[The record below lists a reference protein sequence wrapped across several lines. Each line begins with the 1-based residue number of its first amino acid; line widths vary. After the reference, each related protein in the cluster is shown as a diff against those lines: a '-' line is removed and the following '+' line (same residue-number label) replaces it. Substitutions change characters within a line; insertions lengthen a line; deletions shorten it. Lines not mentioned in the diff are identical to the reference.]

1 MLINTS
7 KHWDIAPQI
16 PAETATALGD
26 HSPIL
31 KQLLF
36 NRGIL
41 NLESADTYLQA
52 SGSLHSPFK
61 LEGVQQAVHR
71 INEAL
76 ENQQKI
82 AIYGDYDAD
91 GVTATALMV
100 QVLRKL
106 GGDVIYHIPN
116 RFEEG
121 YGLTN
126 KALQNLGDEGT
137 KLVITVDCGIRS
149 PVEVLYASSV
159 GMDII
164 ITDHHEPRG
173 ELFGAK
179 AVVCPKQAADKYPY
193 KNLSGVGLAYKLCE
207 GLLKSRPDNG
217 IDPHDWLDL
226 VAVGTIAD
234 VVPLD
239 GENRALVRA
248 GLEKMRAGTRASL
261 RALTGVAR
269 LDFTRITARDVA
281 FMIGPRLNAAG
292 RLDSAAMAYDLL
304 MSEDPGKAAMLA
316 QQLDDQNV
324 RRQAETRKIQEEAE
338 SSALAGK
345 KADLLFAAS
354 PDFSIGLVGLAA
366 ARLAEKFYRPSIVG
380 CREEEFTRASC
391 RSIPEFHMTRA
402 LDECSDL
409 LVRHG
414 GHAMAAGFTIAN
426 GKVPDLVER
435 LQDISARE
443 LGERDLRPTIQA
455 DVEVP
460 LQDLRPDVLNELAKL
475 EPTGMGN
482 TQAQFV
488 SRGVQIIRKNTMG
501 ADSKHLRLKVKD
513 VVTHDAVAFSMGH
526 LADLLPSRV
535 DLVYTYELNR
545 FRGRESIQLNVRDI
559 QPSD

>member
-1 MLINTS
+1 MNTS
-7 KHWDIAPQI
+7 KQWDIAPLI
-16 PAETATALGD
+16 PPETAAALGD
-26 HSPIL
+26 HNPIL
-31 KQLLF
+31 KQLLY

-41 NLESADTYLQA
+41 NLENADTYINA
-52 SGSLHSPFK
+52 SGALHSPFK
-61 LEGVQQAVHR
+61 MEGIQQAVHR

-76 ENQQKI
+76 DKQQKI

-106 GGDVIYHIPN
+106 GGQVIYHIPN

-126 KALQNLGDEGT
+126 EALQVLVDEGA
-137 KLVITVDCGIRS
+137 KLIITVDCGIRS

-173 ELFGAK
+173 QLFGAK
-179 AVVCPKQAADKYPY
+179 AVVCPKQDNDHYPY

-207 GLLKSRPDNG
+207 GLLQSRPGSG

-234 VVPLD
+234 VTPLD

-261 RALTGVAR
+261 RALAGAAR
-269 LDFTRITARDVA
+269 LDFTHMTARDVA

-292 RLDSAAMAYDLL
+292 RLASAAMAYDLL
-304 MSEDPGKAAMLA
+304 MCEDPGQAAMLA
-316 QQLDDQNV
+316 QKLDDQNV
-324 RRQAETRKIQEEAE
+324 RRQTETRKIQEEAE
-338 SSALAGK
+338 TSALAGRK
-345 KADLLFAAS
+345 TDLLFAAS

-391 RSIPEFHMTRA
+391 RSIPEFHITRA

-409 LVRHG
+409 LMRHG
-414 GHAMAAGFTIAN
+414 GHAMAAGFTVAN

-435 LQDISARE
+435 LQEIAARE
-443 LGERDLRPTIQA
+443 LGQRDLRPTIQA
-455 DVEVP
+455 DMQVP
-460 LQDLRPDVLNELAKL
+460 LKNLRPDLLNELAKL

-482 TQAQFV
+482 PHAQFV
-488 SRGVQIIRKNTMG
+488 SRGVQVIRKSKFG
-501 ADSKHLRLKVKD
+501 ADGKHLRLTVKD
-513 VVTHDAVAFSMGH
+513 NVTHDAIAFSMGH
-526 LADLLPSRV
+526 LSDLLPNQV
-535 DLVYTYELNR
+535 NLVYTYELNR
-545 FRGRESIQLNVRDI
+545 FRGRETIRLNVRDI
-559 QPSD
+559 QPSA